1 MIKMRKIWSE
11 KLALVALLNEKV
23 ASTQI
28 AIVVS
33 ARLLVIIAKTLLKI
47 YYFNID
53 ELSRSR
59 VPFKLSI

>member
-23 ASTQI
+23 ANTQI
-28 AIVVS
+28 VIVVS
-33 ARLLVIIAKTLLKI
+33 ARMLVIIAKTLLKI